1 MQHWLVWPAV
11 ASILVSFS
19 LLPAGADAH
28 GGRLQCELAPAG
40 AYVVSV
46 WTAPDPARV
55 GLLDFSASILRA
67 DTRRPVSD
75 VGMRLTARAAAAPGF
90 VEGVGSRAAGG
101 LFDFLAPPLYHV
113 KVDIPAPGR
122 WHVSV
127 SVAGSAGRGEVGFDI
142 DVAPPL
148 TIPWRMMTAGV
159 AVSVLLLAAWLAAK
173 GRAGR
178 PRPS

>member
-1 MQHWLVWPAV
+1 LVSPAA
-11 ASILVSFS
+11 ASIVALV
-19 LLPAGADAH
+19 LILPQGADAH

-40 AYVVSV
+40 PYVVSV

-55 GLLDFSASILRA
+55 GLLDFSASILRS

-75 VGMRLTARAAAAPGF
+75 VGMRLKARAAAAPGF
-90 VEGVGSRAAGG
+90 VEGVGSREAGG

-122 WHVSV
+122 WHVAV
-127 SVAGSAGRGEVGFDI
+127 SVAGSAGHGEVGFDI

-148 TIPWRMMTAGV
+148 AIPWRVIAASV
-159 AVSVLLLAAWLAAK
+159 AVAVILVAAWLAAK
-173 GRAGR
+173 SRAGR
-178 PRPS
+178 HQAS